1 MPRQPIELARKHYE
15 ELPAI
20 LKQAL
25 FSAEIAEQM
34 FEIGKKFGLTI
45 EKTGI
50 MAEETGYVIL
60 GLGRPNELVGNLA
73 SGLHVD
79 TDKAKDIG
87 AEINH
92 QIFFPLREELKRT
105 HDFDMDAAQIEG
117 LVSSPR
123 VSGMPMPPSIKLSTG
138 SSLIPSGVEAI
149 KKTFIEEKSSLVS
162 DLTRIREQNSQQQP
176 KPTAPASP
184 ATPPIPQLSSSAP
197 KPIQPLPSF
206 VPPASQTGRIAD
218 LDKMSQKLV
227 LPVKTLQ
234 QTAPPPA
241 SISPIQP
248 ELKPLIAQPKE
259 LPELKTSFPDRTE
272 LKEVE
277 PPVVLSRASTLVAL
291 ERLDPRGEERSVVE
305 PWEKD
310 MKQEVAGILI
320 PKPIPSTVL
329 SKASTLVE
337 RSGVEP
343 LDLRPLQKS
352 APPGGESPPPLAQTK
367 ILPIDLRKNIS
378 SGSAP
383 PPFQLP
389 PVVLSK
395 ASTLVE
401 RSGVEP
407 PQVSRVEPPTPAPTP
422 TAVSAVEPP
431 RTTPQLHDWSGF
443 GDAEK
448 APLRSRRDETI
459 LEANMRKNREKL
471 PPEIQAI
478 SQTPPISPE
487 VAAPIKSAG
496 VVNQSI
502 LASSDPYR
510 EPIDDKDL

>member
-1 MPRQPIELARKHYE
+1 
-15 ELPAI
+15 
-20 LKQAL
+20 
-25 FSAEIAEQM
+25 
-34 FEIGKKFGLTI
+34 
-45 EKTGI
+45 
-50 MAEETGYVIL
+50 
-60 GLGRPNELVGNLA
+60 
-73 SGLHVD
+73 
-79 TDKAKDIG
+79 
-87 AEINH
+87 
-92 QIFFPLREELKRT
+92 
-105 HDFDMDAAQIEG
+105 
-117 LVSSPR
+117 
-123 VSGMPMPPSIKLSTG
+123 
-138 SSLIPSGVEAI
+138 
-149 KKTFIEEKSSLVS
+149 
-162 DLTRIREQNSQQQP
+162 
-176 KPTAPASP
+176 
-184 ATPPIPQLSSSAP
+184 
-197 KPIQPLPSF
+197 
-206 VPPASQTGRIAD
+206 
-218 LDKMSQKLV
+218 MSQKLV

-277 PPVVLSRASTLVAL
+277 PPVV
-291 ERLDPRGEERSVVE
+291 SVVE